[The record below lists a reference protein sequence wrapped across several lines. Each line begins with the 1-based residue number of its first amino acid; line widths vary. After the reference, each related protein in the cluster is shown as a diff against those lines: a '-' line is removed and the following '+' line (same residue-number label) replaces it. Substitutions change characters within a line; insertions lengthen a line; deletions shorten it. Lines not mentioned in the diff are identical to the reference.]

1 MFKRQLLTLACVAG
15 ILVCGA
21 CGLMFR
27 EPPPR
32 MTLFVGV
39 HTMQVVVTNTS
50 ATHQLDPGGIQQA
63 LIRGFNLST
72 NRTHFTAS
80 TDGDADCMLSLNIV
94 EEDAH
99 EQKAWAG
106 ADGADW
112 VFHAVISAKLVDKD
126 GRVLWAK
133 PDWSFRNVYNFEH
146 IQQRK
151 ITPGWNEPEFLKQFD
166 VYLASNFVVD
176 ILSK

>member
-1 MFKRQLLTLACVAG
+1 MY
-15 ILVCGA
+15 
-21 CGLMFR
+21 R
-27 EPPPR
+27 EPLPR

-39 HTMQVVVTNTS
+39 HTMRVVVTNTS

-63 LIRGFNLST
+63 LIRGFNSST

-80 TDGDADCMLSLNIV
+80 ADGDTDCTLSLNIL
-94 EEDAH
+94 EEDAR

-112 VFHAVISAKLVDKD
+112 LFHAVISVKLVNKD
-126 GRVLWAK
+126 GRVLWDK
-133 PDWSFRNVYNFEH
+133 PDWSISHYWVFEH
-146 IQQRK
+146 IQQNR

-166 VYLASNFVVD
+166 TDLVSNFVVD
-176 ILSK
+176 ILYK